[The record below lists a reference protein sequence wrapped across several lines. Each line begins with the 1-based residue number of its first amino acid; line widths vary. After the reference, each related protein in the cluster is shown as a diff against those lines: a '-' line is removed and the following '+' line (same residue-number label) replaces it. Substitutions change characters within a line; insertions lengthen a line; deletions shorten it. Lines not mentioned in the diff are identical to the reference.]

1 MSYIMCELCFSKS
14 VFVVILLVCFVFVRE
29 QCGREGGKVVKGQ
42 GQRTEVNKS
51 EAWNIYLINQRSC
64 PLGLVGIGSQQK
76 QTLHHDAVILIAGS
90 L

>member
-14 VFVVILLVCFVFVRE
+14 VCGYFACLFCFVRE

-51 EAWNIYLINQRSC
+51 EAWNIYLVNQRSC
-64 PLGLVGIGSQQK
+64 PL
-76 QTLHHDAVILIAGS
+76 
-90 L
+90 